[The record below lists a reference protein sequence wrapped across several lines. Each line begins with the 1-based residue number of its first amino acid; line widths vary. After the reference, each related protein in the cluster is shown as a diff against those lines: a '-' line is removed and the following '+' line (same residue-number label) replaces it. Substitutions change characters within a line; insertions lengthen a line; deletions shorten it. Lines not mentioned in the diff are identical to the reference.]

1 MYNLQTRA
9 LVCLV
14 WGLYSSII
22 HRRLC
27 VALLNELRARTIP
40 HEFAY
45 VSPKQKNFSIQSD
58 TSKPETKQFVVVF
71 LHVPSTGIAN
81 IAFLSTLIKTAETK
95 LAKSS
100 GIIHFEMDLCR
111 SFQRGSGLD
120 LKILDNTFYNASS
133 KIVYLTLK
141 SSRFVLKTILD
152 VLESKEHNSSCVS
165 TAPRMHSKVLLFIL

>member
-95 LAKSS
+95 LAKESLGNHRESS
-100 GIIHFEMDLCR
+100 ISKWTCAEAFSEVQV
-111 SFQRGSGLD
+111 STWN
-120 LKILDNTFYNASS
+120 ILDKPFYNASS
-133 KIVYLTLK
+133 KIVYLTLEVFEVC
-141 SSRFVLKTILD
+141 S
-152 VLESKEHNSSCVS
+152 
-165 TAPRMHSKVLLFIL
+165 